1 MTTRIDWSASGEDQF
16 LSIGGVSLEAKCW
29 GASPDTSLTL
39 VLLHEGLGSVV
50 MWRDFPQRLSEATD
64 AGVFA
69 YSRQGYGKSDPCEL
83 PRPLDYMEREA
94 RDVLPK
100 VLDAAGIGQ
109 AILIGHSD
117 GASIAALHQG
127 FADDDRIRGLVLM
140 APHFFVE
147 DLSISSIENA
157 RVAWRETDLPERL
170 GRYHTDPA
178 NAFLGWNQAW
188 LDPGFRDWD
197 ITWCIDRFRV
207 PCLAIQGRL
216 DEYGSARQVE
226 VIAERSPATVDV
238 HLLDDCEHS
247 PFRDARSETLDLI
260 TAFRSRV
267 SARPEDSRNARDW
280 PFPDQ
285 PHVPGK
291 TPRPTESPA
300 FDAAQAAPIYTLDR
314 QWRENA
320 AYLYGIDLYN
330 AGYFWEAHEVWEAVW
345 ARAAG
350 NSRER
355 LLLQG
360 LIQLSNACLKILM
373 ERREAAR
380 RLLEIAREKLSE
392 AAHGG
397 PTVMGVEI
405 SVLSAGISTFDDVLT
420 RDCEDADPVLRKRP
434 KLMVRRSDQAG
445 PA

>member
-16 LSIGGVSLEAKCW
+16 LSIDGVSLEAKCW
-29 GASPDTSLTL
+29 GASPDDSPTL
-39 VLLHEGLGSVV
+39 VLLHEGLGSVA
-50 MWRDFPQRLSEATD
+50 MWRDFPQNLAG
-64 AGVFA
+64 AAGVGVFA
-69 YSRQGYGKSDPCEL
+69 YSRQGYGKSAPCEL
-83 PRPLDYMEREA
+83 SRPLDYMEREA

-127 FADDDRIRGLVLM
+127 FAEDDRIRGLVLM

-157 RVAWRETDLPERL
+157 GVAWRETDLPERL
-170 GRYHTDPA
+170 GRYHADAA

-197 ITWCIDRFRV
+197 ISWCIDRFRV

-226 VIAERSPATVDV
+226 VIAERSPAEVDV

-247 PFRDARSETLDLI
+247 PFRDAKAQTLDLI
-260 TAFRSRV
+260 TAFLPRV
-267 SARPEDSRNARDW
+267 SARSEGGRISRDW
-280 PFPDQ
+280 PFPDR
-285 PHVPGK
+285 PHIPGK

-355 LLLQG
+355 LLVQG
-360 LIQLSNACLKILM
+360 LIQLSNACLKIAM
-373 ERREAAR
+373 DRCEAAR
-380 RLLEIAREKLSE
+380 RLLEIAQEKLAE

-405 SVLSAGISTFDDVLT
+405 SVLSGGISAFDYVLAC
-420 RDCEDADPVLRKRP
+420 DCEDADPVLRQRP
-434 KLMVRRSDQAG
+434 TLTVIRQDHA
-445 PA
+445 